1 MKCTKCNSPIKQIVR
16 LEITELKHVKKFFL
30 CENKNCGFMEVIY
43 SDRRD
48 TTPEEY
54 AWAVKQ
60 QGGLY

>member
-1 MKCTKCNSPIKQIVR
+1 MKQIVR